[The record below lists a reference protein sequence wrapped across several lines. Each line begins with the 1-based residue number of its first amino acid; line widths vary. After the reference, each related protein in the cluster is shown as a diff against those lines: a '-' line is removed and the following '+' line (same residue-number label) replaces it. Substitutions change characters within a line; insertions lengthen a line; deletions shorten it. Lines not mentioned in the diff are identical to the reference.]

1 MVATCKLGAN
11 GCWND
16 GKCRATCN
24 CIEKVITKGDIM
36 RTMSDENLVALV
48 RAVLKVEDCPV
59 PGEHDC
65 EGCFFKTLCSNSDK
79 YLGNE
84 LKWLKEPSEE

>member
-1 MVATCKLGAN
+1 MIATCKLGAY

-36 RTMSDENLVALV
+36 RTMSDEELAIW
-48 RAVLKVEDCPV
+48 
-59 PGEHDC
+59 
-65 EGCFFKTLCSNSDK
+65 LCSRFDDCSPSTCPGANYCNGTDGK
-79 YLGNE
+79 ANGLV
-84 LKWLKEPSEE
+84 KWLKQPAED